1 MRRTHYQSKG
11 KDKFNAKLAAK
22 YKGPYEVLRVL
33 SPTVY
38 EVETKNNCQKAKVDI
53 GDLKPYIPWRAR
65 KAAVTS

>member
-1 MRRTHYQSKG
+1 MP
-11 KDKFNAKLAAK
+11 A
-22 YKGPYEVLRVL
+22 
-33 SPTVY
+33 TVY